1 MSHSCNENE
10 ELPLIYVT
18 SIQSSAIKTLVE
30 VLKDVLADVNVI
42 FDATGIS
49 IASMDPTSVSL
60 IQVKLNAERFEKYH
74 CPSKQILGISM
85 SSLYKLIKS
94 TSNSDSITF
103 ELKSNNTGELIIC
116 IENADKNSRTTYNLK
131 LLDLNEETLSIP
143 EVEFEYSMTM
153 PSTDFQRYC
162 RDMQNV
168 SEKVRVAID
177 ENDFLNISC
186 DGDFA
191 SQKTVIGE
199 TTHGLIFKTKS
210 NNIEYSEL
218 FSLKY
223 INLFTKSTNLSNTI
237 EISIKNNYPLI
248 LKYSV
253 ANLGEIKFCLAPHH

>member
-1 MSHSCNENE
+1 MTN
-10 ELPLIYVT
+10 LIQVT

-42 FDATGIS
+42 FDPSGIN
-49 IASMDPTSVSL
+49 ITSMDPTSVSL
-60 IQVKLNAERFEKYH
+60 IQLKLNSEKFEKYY
-74 CPSKQILGISM
+74 CESKQILGISM

-103 ELKSNNTGELIIC
+103 ELNSDNTGELIIC

-143 EVEFEYSMTM
+143 DVEFEFSMTM

-168 SEKVRVAID
+168 SEKVRISIVN
-177 ENDFLNISC
+177 NDFLNISC

-191 SQKTVIGE
+191 SQNTVIGE
-199 TTHGLIFKTKS
+199 TTHGLIFKTKTKD
-210 NNIEYSEL
+210 IDYSQL

-223 INLFTKSTNLSNTI
+223 INLFTKSTNLSSTI
-237 EISIKNNYPLI
+237 EISIKNDYPLV

-253 ANLGEIKFCLAPHH
+253 ANLGEIKFCLAPSH